1 MPPYV
6 KAARE
11 PLAYAGVNS
20 IGLKRRGFEQDTIH
34 RIQDMYRIIFVKGKK
49 MQDAIDEVQAQFN
62 GNAEAE
68 IIVNFLKNIEGG
80 LIKGI

>member
-1 MPPYV
+1 
-6 KAARE
+6 
-11 PLAYAGVNS
+11 
-20 IGLKRRGFEQDTIH
+20 
-34 RIQDMYRIIFVKGKK
+34 